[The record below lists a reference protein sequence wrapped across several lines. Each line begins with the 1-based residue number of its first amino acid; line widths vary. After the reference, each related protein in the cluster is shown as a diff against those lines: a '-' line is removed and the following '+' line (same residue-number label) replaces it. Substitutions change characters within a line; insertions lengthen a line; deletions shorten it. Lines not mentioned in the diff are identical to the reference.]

1 MATNISGLFGDIT
14 KTPQQY
20 QQEAL
25 QGLIVTPAQMGQ
37 QGLYQQLVSQMSNA
51 GANIGMGVGGLLGG
65 KTAEQVRGGQINAAM
80 QEVSQGQYATE
91 WEKLDALAKNLAEK
105 GMNAEAEKAAERSAV
120 LKEREFVSGER
131 TRKAAAEEAALVRQ
145 KSLVSEIVKQ
155 NPELPVAAAQSIA
168 SDPKAVRDFFNPQVK
183 KVIRNLEDGV
193 FLLNA
198 DTGERIKKVGD
209 AQTDAS
215 GLKGLTAQLKAQQ
228 LADLQAKAAER
239 GDKAAGAKKQDIAR
253 LARNESDAEI
263 AINTGY
269 RAMGLA
275 PTSAGGAFTQA
286 AFDSIPWTDAKSLSN
301 LVESLNNEKA
311 ISTLQQL
318 KEQSRTGAT
327 GFGAL
332 SEKELNL
339 ILAKTRKLDPTDKMF
354 KENLKIVLE
363 GWDKIRQE
371 SRKARLELQ
380 GVEDPLGLR

>member
-1 MATNISGLFGDIT
+1 MATNISGLFDI
-14 KTPQQY
+14 KTPQQARQEY
-20 QQEAL
+20 VDQFSVSPQQRA
-25 QGLIVTPAQMGQ
+25 GLGAMQQIIAQ
-37 QGLYQQLVSQMSNA
+37 QGRRGAQLGSA
-51 GANIGMGVGGLLGG
+51 VGGLFGFKSPQEVEAQRVQGIMSGVDMTSSEGLLTGARRASQAG
-65 KTAEQVRGGQINAAM
+65 DAARAQALVEQANKVQQMEQAQAEQV
-80 QEVSQGQYATE
+80 
-91 WEKLDALAKNLAEK
+91 
-105 GMNAEAEKAAERSAV
+105 
-120 LKEREFVSGER
+120 
-131 TRKAAAEEAALVRQ
+131 RKAAAEEAAVGQ
-145 KSLVSEIVKQ
+145 QQALVSAIVKQ

-239 GDKAAGAKKQDIAR
+239 GDKAAIAKKQDISR
-253 LARNESDAEI
+253 LARNENDAEI
-263 AINTGY
+263 AINTGLL
-269 RAMGLA
+269 ALGLA

-286 AFDSIPWTDAKSLSN
+286 AFDSIPWTDAKSLAN